1 MLVLEHLT
9 KKEVTTMTN
18 ATDLVLS
25 HVAKNLP
32 ANGEKFTDEDV
43 TPTLHEAGL
52 EYLKGYNGQF
62 AYLLDLKTRNP
73 NRLSVGQ
80 VRGILNCIKAEITRK
95 ANVKADVEVIGIT
108 VADGRYA
115 LDIDGKL
122 RFFRVNTPTEG
133 KWEGFTF
140 LKEVFGGG
148 GLGKPR
154 EDAIRNR
161 DIRNSVLKAISE
173 DSQALARY
181 GQELGICGNCGLP
194 LTDEMSRQIGIGP
207 VCRKN
212 LGM

>member
-1 MLVLEHLT
+1 
-9 KKEVTTMTN
+9 MTN
-18 ATDLVLS
+18 ATDLVFS

-32 ANGEKFTDEDV
+32 ADGEKFTDEDV
-43 TPTLHEAGL
+43 TSTLFEAGL

-73 NRLSVGQ
+73 NKLSIGQ

-95 ANVKADVEVIGIT
+95 ANVKADGGFIGVA

-115 LDIDGKL
+115 LDIDGKF
-122 RFFRVNTPTEG
+122 RFFRVNTPTKG

-148 GLGKPR
+148 ELGKPR
-154 EDAIRNR
+154 EDAIRNQ
-161 DIRNSVLKAISE
+161 DIRNPILKAISE

-181 GQELGICGNCGLP
+181 GQELGICGNCGLQ
-194 LTDEMSRQIGIGP
+194 LTDEESRAIGIGP

>member
-1 MLVLEHLT
+1 
-9 KKEVTTMTN
+9 MTN
-18 ATDLVLS
+18 ANDIVFS

-32 ANGEKFTDEDV
+32 ADGEKFTDEDV
-43 TPTLHEAGL
+43 TSTLFEAGL

-62 AYLLDLKTRNP
+62 AYLLDLKTRHP
-73 NRLSVGQ
+73 NKLSIGQ
-80 VRGILNCIKAEITRK
+80 VRGILNCSKAEITRK
-95 ANVKADVEVIGIT
+95 ANVKADGGFIGVA

-115 LDIDGKL
+115 LDIDGKF
-122 RFFRVNTPTEG
+122 RCFRVNTPTKG

-148 GLGKPR
+148 GIGKPR

-161 DIRNSVLKAISE
+161 DIRNSVLPAISE
-173 DSQALARY
+173 DSEALARY

-194 LTDEMSRQIGIGP
+194 LTDEESRAIGIGP

>member
-1 MLVLEHLT
+1 M
-9 KKEVTTMTN
+9 TTLIDTIAN
-18 ATDLVLS
+18 A
-25 HVAKNLP
+25 LP
-32 ANGEKFTDEDV
+32 ANGAKFTDEDV
-43 TPTLHEAGL
+43 TTNLHEAGL
-52 EYLKGYNGQF
+52 AYLKGYNGQF
-62 AYLLDLKTRNP
+62 AFLLDLKTRNP
-73 NRLSVGQ
+73 NKLSIGQ
-80 VRGILNCIKAEITRK
+80 VRGILNCVKAEITRK
-95 ANVKADVEVIGIT
+95 DNVKADVEVIGVT

-115 LDIDGKL
+115 IDIEGKL

-148 GLGKPR
+148 GIAKPR
-154 EDAIRNR
+154 EEGIRNR

-194 LTDEMSRQIGIGP
+194 LTDEVSRRIGIGP

>member
-1 MLVLEHLT
+1 M
-9 KKEVTTMTN
+9 TTLIDTIAN
-18 ATDLVLS
+18 A
-25 HVAKNLP
+25 LP

-43 TPTLHEAGL
+43 TSALFEAGL

-95 ANVKADVEVIGIT
+95 ANVKADVEVIGVT
-108 VADGRYA
+108 VANGRYA
-115 LDIDGKL
+115 LDIEGKL

-140 LKEVFGGG
+140 LKEIFGGG
-148 GLGKPR
+148 GIGQPR

-161 DIRNSVLKAISE
+161 DIRNSILKAISE

-194 LTDEMSRQIGIGP
+194 LTDEESRRIGIGP
-207 VCRKN
+207 ICRKN

>member
-1 MLVLEHLT
+1 
-9 KKEVTTMTN
+9 MTN
-18 ATDLVLS
+18 VIDT
-25 HVAKNLP
+25 VANALP
-32 ANGEKFTDEDV
+32 ANGEKFTDADV
-43 TPTLHEAGL
+43 TPNLHEAGL
-52 EYLKGYNGQF
+52 AYLKDYNGNF

-73 NRLSVGQ
+73 NKLSIGQ
-80 VRGILNCIKAEITRK
+80 IRGILNTIKAEITRQ
-95 ANVKADVEVIGIT
+95 ANVKADVAVVGVK

-115 LDIDGKL
+115 TTIDGKL
-122 RFFRVNTPTEG
+122 RFFKVNTPAEG

-148 GLGKPR
+148 NIGQPR

-161 DIRNSVLKAISE
+161 DIRNSILKAISE
-173 DSQALARY
+173 DSEALARY

-194 LTDEMSRQIGIGP
+194 LTDEESRAIGIGP